1 MVRKTLTEV
10 EKYKESMRELSRHR
24 DFRARF
30 RSIKKQEPRVTDQQL
45 AELNLNT
52 QGSGRAKAERLFRAI
67 IKTIGGVELPW
78 YPENDESQRIVV
90 PEEDELVMEPSE
102 IVQGSETDTENSR
115 KQRRGSWPIN
125 KGLPSTLDIAAASG
139 GVQNVVPPSGTT
151 TSKQRTSFEQSG
163 GQRSPG

>member
-30 RSIKKQEPRVTDQQL
+30 RSIKNQEPEITDQQL

-52 QGSGRAKAERLFRAI
+52 QVSGRAKAERLFRAI
-67 IKTIGGVELPW
+67 IKTIGGVEVPW
-78 YPENDESQRIVV
+78 YPETDEAEGGVV
-90 PEEDELVMEPSE
+90 AEEEELVMELSE
-102 IVQGSETDTENSR
+102 NEQGSETDAENSR

-125 KGLPSTLDIAAASG
+125 KGLP
-139 GVQNVVPPSGTT
+139 
-151 TSKQRTSFEQSG
+151 
-163 GQRSPG
+163 